1 MHAWMRVL
9 PALLIG
15 PAVCGALLG
24 PSPSLDCLYRSA
36 RYTLARDKER
46 SRFSEQWQSL
56 VTPLIGPG
64 GRELAE
70 GSFREAQTV
79 AVSHT
84 LRAAYVYN
92 PKAAHRSVKAM
103 FRAAS
108 GKANCREPQPYS
120 NPNPNL
126 NSKVYTVI
134 ATLTL

>member
-1 MHAWMRVL
+1 MRL
-9 PALLIG
+9 NLALLLVG

-24 PSPSLDCLYRSA
+24 QSSSLDSLYRSA
-36 RYTLARDKER
+36 RCTLARDKER
-46 SRFSEQWQSL
+46 SRFSQQWQSL
-56 VTPLIGPG
+56 VTPLIGPD

-103 FRAAS
+103 FRATS
-108 GKANCREPQPYS
+108 GKANCKPQP
-120 NPNPNL
+120 
-126 NSKVYTVI
+126 
-134 ATLTL
+134 

>member
-1 MHAWMRVL
+1 MH
-9 PALLIG
+9 PALSLIV
-15 PAVCGALLG
+15 PTLCGALLG
-24 PSPSLDCLYRSA
+24 PSSLLDSQYRSA
-36 RYTLARDKER
+36 QCTLARDNER

-56 VTPLIGPG
+56 VTPLIGPD

-79 AVSHT
+79 AVSHA

-92 PKAAHRSVKAM
+92 PKAAHHSVKAM

>member
-1 MHAWMRVL
+1 MVSSRPSVM
-9 PALLIG
+9 
-15 PAVCGALLG
+15 LG
-24 PSPSLDCLYRSA
+24 PSSSLDSLFRSA
-36 RYTLARDKER
+36 ECTLARDKER

-56 VTPLIGPG
+56 VTPLIGPD

-92 PKAAHRSVKAM
+92 PKSAHRSVKAM

-108 GKANCREPQPYS
+108 GKANCREPQP
-120 NPNPNL
+120 
-126 NSKVYTVI
+126 I
-134 ATLTL
+134 ATLTLTSTLKYTHGDCDPDPLTLTSA